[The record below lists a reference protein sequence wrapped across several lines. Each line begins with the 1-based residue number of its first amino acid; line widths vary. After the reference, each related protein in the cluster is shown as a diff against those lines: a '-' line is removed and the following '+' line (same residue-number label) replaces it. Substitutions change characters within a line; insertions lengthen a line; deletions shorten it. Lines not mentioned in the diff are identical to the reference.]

1 MPEAGE
7 IWNEKSKS
15 DVVVAIGI
23 GQSISHLN
31 EYVMLD

>member
-15 DVVVAIGI
+15 DVVVAIG
-23 GQSISHLN
+23 QSISHLN